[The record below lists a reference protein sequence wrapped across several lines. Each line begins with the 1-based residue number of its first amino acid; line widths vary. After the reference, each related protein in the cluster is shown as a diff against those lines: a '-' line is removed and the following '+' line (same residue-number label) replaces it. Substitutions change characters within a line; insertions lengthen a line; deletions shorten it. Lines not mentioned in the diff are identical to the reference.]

1 MTASLPPCSIRRGNA
16 QSVGAGAAKPSLVV
30 CDVLC
35 TSAAGAMRCGGV
47 IGELGVWNALE
58 GLIWCRRRVRARIV
72 RSDSFLSKLV
82 CRLGDCPV
90 TFWKLR
96 IYHVP
101 HSKRQQQAT
110 AAGDT
115 SRSKLFVL
123 NPDPGHAAGTQTFP
137 PVEAPGSHASFHA
150 GRGPAKERPQ
160 STTHSGLYRLANRI
174 RNGGSWPQV
183 CTAGRVIPYYI
194 SIYVTSHSIFLFY
207 CSFANYY
214 VRNNTA

>member
-101 HSKRQQQAT
+101 HSKRQQAT
-110 AAGDT
+110 ASDT
-115 SRSKLFVL
+115 RRSKLFVL
-123 NPDPGHAAGTQTFP
+123 NPDPGHAVGIQTFP
-137 PVEAPGSHASFHA
+137 PVEEAPPGSHASFRA
-150 GRGPAKERPQ
+150 GRGPASERPQ
-160 STTHSGLYRLANRI
+160 SRPAVSPANRDL
-174 RNGGSWPQV
+174 NAGSWPQV
-183 CTAGRVIPYYI
+183 C
-194 SIYVTSHSIFLFY
+194 
-207 CSFANYY
+207 CSCA
-214 VRNNTA
+214 